1 MFARM
6 PKITERDAAW
16 SSINRFRDS
25 EGLDPYQAPSGKHQ
39 FLAAVALI
47 VISLFLTLML

>member
-6 PKITERDAAW
+6 PRTTEPDAAW
-16 SSINRFRDS
+16 SSINRFRDF

>member
-6 PKITERDAAW
+6 PKTTEPDAAW

-25 EGLDPYQAPSGKHQ
+25 EGLDPYQAPSGKRQ
-39 FLAAVALI
+39 FIAALALI
-47 VISLFLTLML
+47 LSSLLLTLIL